1 MKKKLL
7 FSVLLCAV
15 MQSAWAQWRGSG
27 TESDPYLI
35 ETADDWKRFCTF
47 INEGITSPED
57 YSSRYY
63 QLVNN
68 ITVSENH
75 TSGISKVM
83 AGISTSDA
91 TKFSGCFDG
100 DGHAINLKITDK
112 SNDNFCA
119 PFRYLKNG
127 TIKNL
132 HVEGSIVKENPT
144 NKSYTKNIGGLVGRA
159 EGKNTIINCRV
170 SVDIQFD
177 KPIKYSTFDDRDVTS
192 GGFIGELR
200 QGTTTT
206 LTDCLFD
213 GKLHGQNSIN
223 WGGFV
228 GWVAEGNTATFNNC
242 LFAPEHIHYFDTD
255 SDDNS
260 KTFARMHKKGKI
272 NVTDCYYKT
281 LIKDA
286 QGATDAT
293 GMDNKTLLSSL
304 GTGWNI
310 IAGQVLPF
318 TFYTFAGNGDSESSP
333 YLIRSAEDWN
343 HLASNVEKGETY
355 SGKFFQLTTDISVSR
370 MVGIEFTYFKG
381 TFDGGGHTL
390 KFIYE
395 PVDPYIYGV
404 APFGRVDGANIK
416 NLHVT
421 GEITVENSIAGGLIG
436 YAAGNTTITN
446 CLSSMTIDCVYKG
459 DGTGGFGLDGI
470 VNGRNYGGFIG
481 GISNTKTVFTGCAFD
496 GILKGKIGSA
506 IGYSGGFVGTM
517 SSGAKAEFN
526 DCMSDGIIAIPNL
539 ATCRN
544 YIGEG
549 AAEASSF
556 NNCYWAMYMVDDYP
570 QGKEI
575 HRIKAGVGVTV
586 ENAGTP
592 TVYDVSRITAYGT
605 GIKYNDGEHGDRLIA
620 GNEESVSLNLHYN
633 KEPASGYTIVFT
645 ADNGGAIS
653 GDSNPYTL
661 TMPDH
666 EVTVS
671 ATIVKT
677 NTLTLIDG
685 ADNTDFIQQYDGQTV
700 DVVYDREL
708 SAIDNGDGT
717 WTPRCYTICLP
728 YDFDLYEKVESGQAN
743 LYRLKYVDTENSQFI
758 FTNDFGFATA
768 GMGWLLVVNHG
779 TINLNATNAKI
790 TAQTK
795 SEEVYAYQSINET
808 EDPQVIGSWTGTFS
822 RIYDDEAE
830 PLNIYGMQSDGN
842 WERSR
847 VTSQGPKC
855 SWIETFRP
863 FFQATEPL
871 GVDTFKP
878 VFTFTGAGDAEETGE
893 IEAFPADSFEGDV
906 FHEDATGIVP
916 TIRTIDPDGTSR
928 YFDLQGRML
937 NGKPDKGVYIKNG
950 KKFVT
955 D

>member
-1 MKKKLL
+1 
-7 FSVLLCAV
+7 
-15 MQSAWAQWRGSG
+15 
-27 TESDPYLI
+27 
-35 ETADDWKRFCTF
+35 
-47 INEGITSPED
+47 
-57 YSSRYY
+57 
-63 QLVNN
+63 
-68 ITVSENH
+68 
-75 TSGISKVM
+75 
-83 AGISTSDA
+83 
-91 TKFSGCFDG
+91 
-100 DGHAINLKITDK
+100 
-112 SNDNFCA
+112 
-119 PFRYLKNG
+119 
-127 TIKNL
+127 
-132 HVEGSIVKENPT
+132 
-144 NKSYTKNIGGLVGRA
+144 
-159 EGKNTIINCRV
+159 
-170 SVDIQFD
+170 
-177 KPIKYSTFDDRDVTS
+177 
-192 GGFIGELR
+192 
-200 QGTTTT
+200 
-206 LTDCLFD
+206 
-213 GKLHGQNSIN
+213 
-223 WGGFV
+223 
-228 GWVAEGNTATFNNC
+228 
-242 LFAPEHIHYFDTD
+242 
-255 SDDNS
+255 
-260 KTFARMHKKGKI
+260 
-272 NVTDCYYKT
+272 
-281 LIKDA
+281 
-286 QGATDAT
+286 
-293 GMDNKTLLSSL
+293 
-304 GTGWNI
+304 
-310 IAGQVLPF
+310 
-318 TFYTFAGNGDSESSP
+318 
-333 YLIRSAEDWN
+333 
-343 HLASNVEKGETY
+343 
-355 SGKFFQLTTDISVSR
+355 
-370 MVGIEFTYFKG
+370 
-381 TFDGGGHTL
+381 
-390 KFIYE
+390 
-395 PVDPYIYGV
+395 
-404 APFGRVDGANIK
+404 
-416 NLHVT
+416 
-421 GEITVENSIAGGLIG
+421 
-436 YAAGNTTITN
+436 
-446 CLSSMTIDCVYKG
+446 
-459 DGTGGFGLDGI
+459 
-470 VNGRNYGGFIG
+470 
-481 GISNTKTVFTGCAFD
+481 
-496 GILKGKIGSA
+496 
-506 IGYSGGFVGTM
+506 M